1 VNEATLM
8 VVRRYCVVL
17 DMLVVTL
24 LELLRQHCSVVIRV
38 VKMVWK
44 VGEDERKFIS
54 AIFFL
59 IFNVYYASV
68 AFRTEA
74 ER

>member
-17 DMLVVTL
+17 DMPVVTL
-24 LELLRQHCSVVIRV
+24 LELLGQHCFVVIRV

-54 AIFFL
+54 AIFF
-59 IFNVYYASV
+59 
-68 AFRTEA
+68 
-74 ER
+74 

>member
-1 VNEATLM
+1 MNEATLM

-17 DMLVVTL
+17 DMPVVTL
-24 LELLRQHCSVVIRV
+24 LELLGQHCFVVIRV

-54 AIFFL
+54 AIFF
-59 IFNVYYASV
+59 
-68 AFRTEA
+68 
-74 ER
+74 